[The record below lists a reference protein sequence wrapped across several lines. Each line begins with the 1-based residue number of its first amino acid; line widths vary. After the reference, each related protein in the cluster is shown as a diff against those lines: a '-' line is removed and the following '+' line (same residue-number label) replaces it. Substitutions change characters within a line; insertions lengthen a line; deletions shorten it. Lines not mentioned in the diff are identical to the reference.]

1 MTLHSSLSPSF
12 LSPGASSISSTQK
25 IRLHPYPHRESARI
39 SSVFQLS
46 ASLYCITLYQ
56 CLLRHGSVHTHHH
69 CFADG
74 VGSVLCFCHFIIWE
88 AKSPLFCIFSIKNIS
103 CCKKKKRSNV
113 VSSLKIHKNGGELL
127 LCRSSGGRGHSKA
140 LLSVT
145 AGVTCVSTECGPE
158 DSGQERTPGL
168 PDCCPR

>member
-1 MTLHSSLSPSF
+1 MCFVSAISLF
-12 LSPGASSISSTQK
+12 GKQK
-25 IRLHPYPHRESARI
+25 VP
-39 SSVFQLS
+39 
-46 ASLYCITLYQ
+46 
-56 CLLRHGSVHTHHH
+56 
-69 CFADG
+69 CFA
-74 VGSVLCFCHFIIWE
+74 F
-88 AKSPLFCIFSIKNIS
+88 SPLKIYHAG
-103 CCKKKKRSNV
+103 KKKRANV

-127 LCRSSGGRGHSKA
+127 PCRSSGGRGHSKA